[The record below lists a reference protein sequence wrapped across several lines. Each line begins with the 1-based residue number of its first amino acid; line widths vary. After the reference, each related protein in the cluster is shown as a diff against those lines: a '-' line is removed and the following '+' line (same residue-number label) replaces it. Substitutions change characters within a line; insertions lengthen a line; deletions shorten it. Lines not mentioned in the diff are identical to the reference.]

1 MRDKWNDERE
11 EEDDYEETS
20 FHSNSSSHLNERG
33 GAGGRKE
40 RHYCEL
46 DENGEMVCRQLT
58 SYECKLEDD
67 VEQLQDALFR
77 ITSHYAKIQFR
88 LRQIATASGCERMC
102 LLKELERMTSQ
113 DLDNAKQMEI
123 DSELPSLASDSQ
135 SLGNVRVK
143 QHKILTQ
150 LRGRL
155 QNLADAAGACFQT
168 ETGGCY
174 NLSRCV
180 CQSKV
185 KQGVKL
191 PIFDDDG
198 NLIESH
204 DQGCHCCRCQARLDQ
219 QGKGLP
225 EGAIESEAPAP
236 VLSPGRRYLS
246 ETWSDTDYGIVDMDE
261 MKSKSMKKKKSKAAK
276 KKSSSR
282 SRKQS
287 VQRHYDYEDLGSA
300 GDQKTRK
307 YSSEDNAD
315 DRYAQLNRRSR
326 PKSQSKQRQN
336 RVRSTNTRRP
346 ERMPPNSGSRLS
358 SRATSRTPSPPKIW
372 NASSPKRLSGQASL
386 MGSNHSGLRQTP
398 LLPNYSKS
406 EPLRRST
413 PNQRPS
419 GETRVRCPAVCRTN
433 RLCQKPKENE
443 QIADSSGQGQPRR
456 RRPHYSSESDADTDR
471 TENMRHTPYV
481 RRSENEKKLGGGQM
495 VQERSQ
501 KHLFNQI
508 IGDNPRHQAMA
519 KANNNNSTNQGNT
532 AETNKSPHSSH
543 GIACTC
549 CSCSRRMAQDFGISP
564 DRPSTSTSSNR
575 AANNSPNQNK
585 PLIVV
590 KSSVWD
596 DLKETQ
602 KDK

>member
-1 MRDKWNDERE
+1 MRDRWNDERE
-11 EEDDYEETS
+11 EEDDVEERK
-20 FHSNSSSHLNERG
+20 FHSNSSSHLNGRG
-33 GAGGRKE
+33 GGGGPGGSKE

-46 DENGEMVCRQLT
+46 DENGEMICRQLT
-58 SYECKLEDD
+58 PYECKLEDD

-113 DLDNAKQMEI
+113 DLDNAKQLEI

-180 CQSKV
+180 CQSKI

-198 NLIESH
+198 NVIDSH

-225 EGAIESEAPAP
+225 EGAKENGASSTALP
-236 VLSPGRRYLS
+236 SGRRYLS
-246 ETWSDTDYGIVDMDE
+246 ETWSDTDYGMVDMDE
-261 MKSKSMKKKKSKAAK
+261 MKSKSAKKKKSKTGK

-287 VQRHYDYEDLGSA
+287 VQQHYDYQDSGSA
-300 GDQKTRK
+300 GDQKNRK
-307 YSSEDNAD
+307 YSSEDNAG
-315 DRYAQLNRRSR
+315 DRYAPSNRRSR
-326 PKSQSKQRQN
+326 AKSPSKLRQT
-336 RVRSTNTRRP
+336 RVCSTNTRSP
-346 ERMPPNSGSRLS
+346 ERMPPHTGSRLS
-358 SRATSRTPSPPKIW
+358 SRAPSQTPSPPKNS
-372 NASSPKRLSGQASL
+372 NASSPKRLTGQASL
-386 MGSNHSGLRQTP
+386 MGSNHSGLRQSQ

-413 PNQRPS
+413 PSQRPS
-419 GETRVRCPAVCRTN
+419 GETRVRCTAVCRTN
-433 RLCQKPKENE
+433 RLCQKPKENQ
-443 QIADSSGQGQPRR
+443 QIADSSGEGQPRR
-456 RRPHYSSESDADTDR
+456 RRRTYYRSESDADTDR
-471 TENMRHTPYV
+471 TEYMRRSPYD
-481 RRSENEKKLGGGQM
+481 RRSENEKK
-495 VQERSQ
+495 
-501 KHLFNQI
+501 QI
-508 IGDNPRHQAMA
+508 IGDNSRLQAWA
-519 KANNNNSTNQGNT
+519 KTNNNNSSNQGNT
-532 AETNKSPHSSH
+532 AETDKSPHKSH

-549 CSCSRRMAQDFGISP
+549 CSCSRRMTQDFGIIP
-564 DRPSTSTSSNR
+564 PERPSTSSSNNR
-575 AANNSPNQNK
+575 ADNNSPNQNK
-585 PLIVV
+585 PVIVV

-596 DLKETQ
+596 DLNKNQ